1 MKRVKQTCCSSEE
14 TKGKVKEHYRNL
26 ITGKKSSC
34 CGSSIIEEGMNAVP
48 HRVRGEGRLAQ
59 LAGYGQEE
67 RSQVPEEAY
76 LNSFGC
82 GNPMAF
88 AAVRPGEVVL
98 DLGSGAGLDVLLAS
112 NKVGPNGKVIGL
124 DMTSEMIEKAKGNAS
139 KAGVTNV
146 EFRLGEMEDMPVEDE
161 SVDWII
167 SNCVINLSPDKR
179 EVFQEAFRVLKP
191 EGRMLISDIV
201 AEGIPED
208 LKSYLWCSCIGG
220 ALDESSYLRVI
231 RKAGFGEVRIV
242 SRLDYDGMMIRGL
255 MDSGCL
261 DLPEEVKK
269 RVNPSGREWDVKISS
284 IQVSAKKTSNPWTV
298 SR

>member
-1 MKRVKQTCCSSEE
+1 MKKLKNTCCSSEE
-14 TKGKVKEHYRNL
+14 TKGKVKEHYRDL

-34 CGSSIIEEGMNAVP
+34 CGSSTIEEGVNPAP
-48 HRVRGEGRLAQ
+48 HGVRGEGRLAK
-59 LAGYGQEE
+59 LAGYGEEE

-76 LNSFGC
+76 LDSCGC

-88 AAVRPGEVVL
+88 AAVKPGEMVL

-112 NKVGPNGKVIGL
+112 KKVGPNGKVIGL

-139 KAGVTNV
+139 KAGATNV

-161 SVDWII
+161 SMDWII

-179 EVFQEAFRVLKP
+179 KVFQEAFRVLRP
-191 EGRMLISDIV
+191 GGRMLVSDIV
-201 AEGIPED
+201 AEGIPEE
-208 LKSYLWCSCIGG
+208 LKGYLWSSCIGG

-242 SRLDYDGMMIRGL
+242 SRLDYDEMMIRGL
-255 MDSGCL
+255 MDTGCL

-269 RVNPSGREWDVKISS
+269 RINQSGREWDVKISS
-284 IQVSAKKTSNPWTV
+284 VQVSAKKTGNAWTV
-298 SR
+298 NR

>member
-1 MKRVKQTCCSSEE
+1 MKKLKNTCCSSEE
-14 TKGKVKEHYRNL
+14 TKGKVKEHYRDL

-34 CGSSIIEEGMNAVP
+34 CGSSTIEEGMNPAP
-48 HRVRGEGRLAQ
+48 HRVRGEGRLAK
-59 LAGYGQEE
+59 LAGYGEEE

-76 LNSFGC
+76 LDSCGC

-88 AAVRPGEVVL
+88 AAVKPGEMVL

-112 NKVGPNGKVIGL
+112 KKVGPNGKVIGL
-124 DMTSEMIEKAKGNAS
+124 DMISEMIEKAKGNAS
-139 KAGVTNV
+139 KAGATNV

-161 SVDWII
+161 SMDWII

-179 EVFQEAFRVLKP
+179 KVFQEAFRVLRP
-191 EGRMLISDIV
+191 GGRMLVSDIV
-201 AEGIPED
+201 AEGIPEE
-208 LKSYLWCSCIGG
+208 LKGYLWSSCIGG

-242 SRLDYDGMMIRGL
+242 SRLDYDEMMIRGL
-255 MDSGCL
+255 MDTGCF

-269 RVNPSGREWDVKISS
+269 RINQSGREWNVRISS
-284 IQVSAKKTSNPWTV
+284 IHVSARKTGKAWTV